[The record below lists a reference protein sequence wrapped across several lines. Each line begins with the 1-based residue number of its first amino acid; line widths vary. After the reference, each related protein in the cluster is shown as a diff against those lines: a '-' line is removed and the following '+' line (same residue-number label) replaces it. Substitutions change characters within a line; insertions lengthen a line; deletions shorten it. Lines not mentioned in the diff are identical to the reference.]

1 MKSIGI
7 VIPAYK
13 EAENILSN
21 SYKKLVQLESLFS
34 LYNDDSQLSMLNKNG
49 YVKTLTRI

>member
-13 EAENILSN
+13 EAENIINLI
-21 SYKKLVQLESLFS
+21 KKIRKNLKCLIIVV
-34 LYNDDSQLSMLNKNG
+34 DDSPDLQTKKV
-49 YVKTLTRI
+49 Y